1 MDKYVTCYQS
11 SYMNRRKIAKL
22 GGAAVGILVLVGL
35 GQMAYRMA
43 PRPIP
48 ADLAGLRT
56 SSMEILNDK
65 CADCHSGI
73 KSLPFYSSIPVVGD
87 IVSADNKKGI
97 RHYDFTDTSMAGP
110 ELAPTNSQG
119 SPLPI
124 ALLNKLDRTIKL
136 DNMPP
141 LKYKLVHWGS
151 GLSSS
156 EREILEKWITGE
168 RALWLKQWGLEKY
181 ADTALQPLP
190 DALPVDAAKV
200 ALGNALY
207 HDNRLSKD
215 DTISCASCHSLE
227 KGGTDNKSFSP
238 GVGGGLGGVNA
249 PTSFNAVFHMRQ
261 FWDGR
266 ASNLAEQAGG
276 PPLNPVEM
284 ASADWNEIIGKLKKD
299 DEFTKKFLAVYP
311 DGYTGDTICNA
322 IAEYE
327 KTLITPNS
335 RFDLFLKGDQKAL
348 TSEEQMGY
356 KLFLDY
362 GCATCHSGPAMGGQ
376 SFEYMNLKDDYFA
389 TKKATDGDKGLAA
402 HSKKDKD
409 TNRFKVPTLR
419 NVELTFPY
427 LHDGSKQTLEEA
439 VAAMMQYQVGKK
451 QPTKE
456 EIDNIVV
463 FLRTLTGKLNAT
475 GTAAHISQESK

>member
-1 MDKYVTCYQS
+1 
-11 SYMNRRKIAKL
+11 MNRRKIVKI
-22 GGAAVGILVLVGL
+22 GGAVIGILVVAGL

-43 PRPIP
+43 PRPMP
-48 ADLAGLRT
+48 GDLAGLRQ

-73 KSLPFYSSIPVVGD
+73 KSLPFYASIPVVGTA
-87 IVSADNKKGI
+87 VSEDNKQGI
-97 RHYDFTDTSMAGP
+97 RHYDFTDASMKEPG
-110 ELAPTNSQG
+110 LAPTNSEG

-124 ALLNKLDRTIKL
+124 ALLNKLERVIK
-136 DNMPP
+136 NGSMPP

-156 EREILEKWITGE
+156 EKSILEKWITEE
-168 RALWLKQWGLEKY
+168 RSLWLKQWGLEKY
-181 ADTALQPLP
+181 ADSALQPLP
-190 DALPVDAAKV
+190 DSLQTDAAKV

-207 HDNRLSKD
+207 HDTRLSKD
-215 DTISCASCHSLE
+215 NTISCASCHALD

-238 GVGGGLGGVNA
+238 GVGGSLGGVNA

-266 ASNLAEQAGG
+266 AANLAEQAGG

-284 ASADWNEIIGKLKKD
+284 ASANWDEIIAKLQKD
-299 DEFTKKFLAVYP
+299 EEFTKKFLAVYP
-311 DGYTGDTICNA
+311 KGYSGETLCNA

-335 RFDLFLKGDQKAL
+335 RFDQFLKGDKKAL
-348 TSEEQMGY
+348 TTQEQMGY
-356 KLFLDY
+356 QLFVEY

-389 TKKATDGDKGLAA
+389 TKKNTDGDKGLAA
-402 HSKKDKD
+402 HSKLDKD
-409 TNRFKVPTLR
+409 LNRFKVPTLR
-419 NVELTFPY
+419 NVELTYPY
-427 LHDGSKQTLEEA
+427 LHDGSKQTLKEA
-439 VAAMMQYQVGKK
+439 VQAMMQYQVGKK
-451 QPTKE
+451 QPTSE
-456 EIDNIVV
+456 EIDHITS
-463 FLRTLTGKLNAT
+463 FLRTLTGQLNAK
-475 GTAAHISQESK
+475 GMGEHISSEMQ